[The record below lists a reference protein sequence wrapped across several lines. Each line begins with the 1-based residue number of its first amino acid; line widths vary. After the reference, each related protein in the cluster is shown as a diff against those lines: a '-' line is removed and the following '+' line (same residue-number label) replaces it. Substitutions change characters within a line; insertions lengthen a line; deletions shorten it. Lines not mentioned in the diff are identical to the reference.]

1 MGLHSSAGNNGLPLQ
16 VWIKLAGGKNWDRSE
31 GTKDKICRGK
41 RITYWQFAMVK
52 KVATAKRT
60 YQKEAGQREVIHMS
74 GRWPEEKANRRTKG
88 RRVKERAEGQIRT
101 EDKWTDS
108 QKDRGTD
115 W

>member
-1 MGLHSSAGNNGLPLQ
+1 
-16 VWIKLAGGKNWDRSE
+16 
-31 GTKDKICRGK
+31 
-41 RITYWQFAMVK
+41 
-52 KVATAKRT
+52 
-60 YQKEAGQREVIHMS
+60 MS